1 MKLITPI
8 TDVVILGDMLVQR
21 DFIEARRSPNPDR
34 VVQTPECQFW
44 TGRRPL
50 SSFREHLGEAG
61 IKKTLPALV
70 PRMSYKGLTIGN
82 GAAAVARSATAAL
95 GSCSPR
101 KHPAGSRMFT
111 NIDNRPSG
119 LPTSRTSVTSRH
131 CRYRPSE
138 EVPQP
143 AHTFCHRC
151 WDSWLANII
160 ASRLA
165 PASVVVAAEVAAQTC
180 FFRGDVI

>member
-1 MKLITPI
+1 VKLIAPI

-21 DFIEARRSPNPDR
+21 DFIEARRSPNLDR

-50 SSFREHLGEAG
+50 SSFEEHLGEAG

-82 GAAAVARSATAAL
+82 GAAAVARSATKAL

-101 KHPAGSRMFT
+101 KHPAGRRMFT
-111 NIDNRPSG
+111 NIDNPRIRSAYIADIRD
-119 LPTSRTSVTSRH
+119 LSALSVSAVRRSSTTSPHIS
-131 CRYRPSE
+131 P
-138 EVPQP
+138 P
-143 AHTFCHRC
+143 
-151 WDSWLANII
+151 L
-160 ASRLA
+160 L
-165 PASVVVAAEVAAQTC
+165 
-180 FFRGDVI
+180 